1 MVCNLQSNW
10 FSILSTGPKGTY
22 EEMDHSYFSTAP
34 QPYQMFGGLPPT
46 PAGSN
51 TPHGDDLA
59 PTMSSV
65 RPWHLDLFQ
74 MLSTDGFQEQYD
86 AAFAAFQQSFHY
98 DPSTFLA
105 QPHSIPQ
112 PSPPIRHDSVTSIHG
127 YSPNIAVAPQDFAAD
142 ETNQRSSSEEKD
154 NMTPAQSRRKAQNR
168 AA

>member
-1 MVCNLQSNW
+1 MAKS
-10 FSILSTGPKGTY
+10 
-22 EEMDHSYFSTAP
+22 MDRDYSYFTSAP
-34 QPYQMFGGLPPT
+34 QPYQPFFNLPPT

-51 TPHGDDLA
+51 TPHGEELTPA
-59 PTMSSV
+59 LSSV
-65 RPWHLDLFQ
+65 RPWHPDLFQ
-74 MLSTDGFQEQYD
+74 VPSTDCFQEQYD

-105 QPHSIPQ
+105 QPHNIPQ
-112 PSPPIRHDSVTSIHG
+112 PSPPIRHDSVTSIQP
-127 YSPNIAVAPQDFAAD
+127 YSSNIAVAPQDFAAD